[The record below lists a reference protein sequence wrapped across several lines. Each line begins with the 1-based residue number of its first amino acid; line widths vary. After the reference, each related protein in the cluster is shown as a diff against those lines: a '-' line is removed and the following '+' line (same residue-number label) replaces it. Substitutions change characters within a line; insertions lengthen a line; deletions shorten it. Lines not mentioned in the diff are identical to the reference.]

1 MIPRWQP
8 ASIPL
13 LLHLDTLRCHHVSVQ
28 PPRATMTSLNI
39 KEEDIPRLDGKV
51 VVISGGASGIG
62 LAAANIFAR
71 AGAKIFLF
79 DCNPPDSGEAPENS
93 TFIKADITSWAELKA
108 AFAQAGHVDIA
119 VANAGVS
126 EEQPYFEDTFDEQG
140 ELKEPGFAVVDVN
153 FKGTVMFTKLAV
165 SYMRKQGKGGSVVI
179 TASATGYAPEQNLPV
194 YSAIKSGLVGL
205 VRSLRSTLPR
215 FDISINAVAPAATIT
230 KLLPMDIAGPL
241 MAAGLPVSSAHM
253 VGLAVVY
260 SAVARQPRMVET
272 YGKENVLD
280 LESKWNGRTI
290 LTLGEHYTELEEKL
304 ADLRPVWFGW
314 RNTDLTKKQQA
325 TADFR

>member
-1 MIPRWQP
+1 
-8 ASIPL
+8 
-13 LLHLDTLRCHHVSVQ
+13 
-28 PPRATMTSLNI
+28 MTSLSI
-39 KEEDIPRLDGKV
+39 KEEDVPRLDGKV

-79 DCNPPDSGEAPENS
+79 DRNPPDSGEAPENS
-93 TFIKADITSWAELKA
+93 TFIKADVTSWAELKA

-153 FKGTVMFTKLAV
+153 FKA
-165 SYMRKQGKGGSVVI
+165 REGGSVVV

-272 YGKENVLD
+272 YGKENMLD

>member
-1 MIPRWQP
+1 MISRCHP
-8 ASIPL
+8 ASIAL
-13 LLHLDTLRCHHVSVQ
+13 LLDLDTL
-28 PPRATMTSLNI
+28 RATMTSLSI

-62 LAAANIFAR
+62 LAAAKIFAR

-79 DCNPPDSGEAPENS
+79 DRNPPDDGEAPEES
-93 TFIKADITSWAELKA
+93 TFIRADVTSWAELKA
-108 AFAQAGHVDIA
+108 AFAQAGHFDIA
-119 VANAGVS
+119 VANAGIS
-126 EEQPYFEDTFDEQG
+126 EEQPYFEDIFDEQG
-140 ELKEPGFAVVDVN
+140 ELKEPGFGVVDVN

-165 SYMRKQGKGGSVVI
+165 SYMRRQGKGGSIVI

-230 KLLPMDIAGPL
+230 KLLPMNLAGPL

-260 SAVARQPRMVET
+260 SAVARQSRMVET
-272 YGKENVLD
+272 YGKENMLD

-314 RNTDLTKKQQA
+314 KNADLTKKQQA